1 VQRLSADGAPA
12 IRFEKR
18 LTPEVLIA
26 AAAKATRLDAKPLA
40 DLASSKRSAP
50 SLQVSTRR
58 RRCRPSDVS
67 RRAGT

>member
-40 DLASSKRSAP
+40 DPRLIEALGALV
-50 SLQVSTRR
+50 SLICQPAR
-58 RRCRPSDVS
+58 S
-67 RRAGT
+67 RRG